1 MGRLL
6 ALLLL
11 LPGLAIA
18 GPLDDVKAGGVL
30 HVGTPGDYRP
40 YAYRTADGGFA
51 GAEIDLVRAFAAEQG
66 LRAEIETTSW
76 KTMQEDFIQGRFD
89 MVIGGVSV
97 TPERA
102 RDGAFSIALA
112 EDGKRPL
119 TRCADKDRYTTI
131 AAIDRAGVKLVV
143 NPGGTN
149 ESFARLHFH
158 AASITVA
165 PDNAS
170 VPDRLVSGR
179 QDVFVT
185 DGAEVDLLAKRF
197 AGKLCAATV
206 AQPFSQLTKA
216 WWLPQDAAFKQ
227 AVDEFLTHAK
237 ADGSW
242 QAALDRAVAAP

>member
-1 MGRLL
+1 M
-6 ALLLL
+6 
-11 LPGLAIA
+11 
-18 GPLDDVKAGGVL
+18 L

-51 GAEIDLVRAFAAEQG
+51 GAEIDLVRAFAAGQG
-66 LRAEIETTSW
+66 LRVAIEATSW

-102 RDGAFSIALA
+102 RDGDFSIALA

-119 TRCADKDRYTTI
+119 TRCADQDRYATI
-131 AAIDRAGVKLVV
+131 AAIDRPGVRVV
-143 NPGGTN
+143 TNPGGTN

-158 AASITVA
+158 AASLAVA

-170 VPDRLVSGR
+170 VPAWLAAGR
-179 QDVFVT
+179 EDVFVT
-185 DGAEVDLLAKRF
+185 DGAEVDVLVKRF
-197 AGKLCAATV
+197 AGTLCAASV
-206 AQPFSQLTKA
+206 AQPFTHLTKA

-227 AVDEFLTHAK
+227 AVDAFLTRAK

-242 QAALDRAVAAP
+242 QAALDRAAAAP